1 MQKQPPGERSGARLP
16 LGEKVATAGET
27 PDSYAWA
34 FMAGEWSLTFRCAP
48 AQHPARPS
56 AGYGSS
62 RRLPAPPPAPF
73 PQPGAGARFTYGV
86 YLQESL
92 EVPDAV
98 DLTSS
103 QPLDQ
108 LSGYLGFL
116 QADHT
121 VRTRPEVPAR
131 PQGPR
136 RTARPRPSHRTKGS
150 GGARWDPPPS
160 PSPHS
165 CLSDLGLKKKI
176 KPTPP

>member
-1 MQKQPPGERSGARLP
+1 MQKQPPGERGSPRLP
-16 LGEKVATAGET
+16 LGEKVATARET

-48 AQHPARPS
+48 AQRLAGPS

-62 RRLPAPPPAPF
+62 RRLPAPPPAPS
-73 PQPGAGARFTYGV
+73 PEPGAGARFTYGV

-121 VRTRPEVPAR
+121 VRTRPGVPAGPQRPRSPAR
-131 PQGPR
+131 PPPDS
-136 RTARPRPSHRTKGS
+136 RTRGS
-150 GGARWDPPPS
+150 GGARWGPPNSSTPF
-160 PSPHS
+160 
-165 CLSDLGLKKKI
+165 LSV
-176 KPTPP
+176 

>member
-1 MQKQPPGERSGARLP
+1 M
-16 LGEKVATAGET
+16 ATTRET

-48 AQHPARPS
+48 AQRPARPS
-56 AGYGSS
+56 AQGTVPRAAGPP
-62 RRLPAPPPAPF
+62 RRPRPPRS
-73 PQPGAGARFTYGV
+73 QGRAGARFTYGV

-108 LSGYLGFL
+108 LPGYLGFL

-121 VRTRPEVPAR
+121 IRTRPRVPAQ
-131 PQGPR
+131 PQGPHSPAGPSLGPR
-136 RTARPRPSHRTKGS
+136 ARGS
-150 GGARWDPPPS
+150 AGARWDPLNPPHCS
-160 PSPHS
+160 Y
-165 CLSDLGLKKKI
+165 LSDLDKNT
-176 KPTPP
+176 PTMP

>member
-1 MQKQPPGERSGARLP
+1 M
-16 LGEKVATAGET
+16 ATAREM

-48 AQHPARPS
+48 AQRPARPS
-56 AGYGSS
+56 AQGTV
-62 RRLPAPPPAPF
+62 PPAACP
-73 PQPGAGARFTYGV
+73 PRRPRPPRSQGRAGARFTYGV

-108 LSGYLGFL
+108 LPGYLGFL

-121 VRTRPEVPAR
+121 VRTRLGVPAR
-131 PQGPR
+131 TPEATRPGP
-136 RTARPRPSHRTKGS
+136 TLA
-150 GGARWDPPPS
+150 
-160 PSPHS
+160 
-165 CLSDLGLKKKI
+165 
-176 KPTPP
+176 KP